1 MNEEVKM
8 DLLYRVVK
16 AIYEEKLQ
24 VLRSIEHYASAGE
37 NLKEPLRRECSV
49 LWDILAMIE
58 DEQVLISYA
67 GVLEL
72 L

>member
-8 DLLYRVVK
+8 DLLHRVVK
-16 AIYEEKLQ
+16 SIYELKLQ
-24 VLRSIEHYASAGE
+24 ILRSIENYASAGD
-37 NLKEPLRRECSV
+37 NMKEPLRRECSV
-49 LWDILAMIE
+49 LWDILTMIE

-67 GVLEL
+67 GLLEL

>member
-8 DLLYRVVK
+8 DLLHRVVK
-16 AIYEEKLQ
+16 TIYEQKLG
-24 VLRSIEHYASAGE
+24 VLRSVENFSSASE
-37 NLKEPLRRECSV
+37 NSLSPLRRECSV
-49 LWDILAMIE
+49 LWDILTMIE
-58 DEQVLISYA
+58 DEQALVCQA